1 MGIASFILSL
11 VGLVIG
17 AVGLVPLFGL
27 LEWIALVL
35 GTMAFIMAII
45 PISRRIVAPFAIV
58 GLILSIVVI
67 VMAVLR
73 LAVGGWLSF

>member
-1 MGIASFILSL
+1 MGIASFILSI
-11 VGLVIG
+11 VGLVVG
-17 AVGLVPLFGL
+17 AIGLVPLLGL
-27 LEWIALVL
+27 LEWVALAL
-35 GTMAFIMAII
+35 GIMAFIMAIV

-73 LAVGGWLSF
+73 LAVGGWFS

>member
-1 MGIASFILSL
+1 MGIASFILSI
-11 VGLVIG
+11 VGLAVG
-17 AVGLVPLFGL
+17 AIGLVPLLGL
-27 LEWIALVL
+27 FEWVALAL
-35 GTMAFIMAII
+35 GIMAFIMAIV

-73 LAVGGWLSF
+73 LAVGGWFL